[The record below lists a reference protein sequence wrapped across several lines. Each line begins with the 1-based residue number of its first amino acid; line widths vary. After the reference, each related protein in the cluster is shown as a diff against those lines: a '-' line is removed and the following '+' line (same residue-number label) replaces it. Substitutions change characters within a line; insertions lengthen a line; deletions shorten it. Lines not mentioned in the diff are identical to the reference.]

1 MLSSVSIKGNIC
13 RKGFTMRL
21 SLFVFLGVVPLTPST
36 TEESMVA
43 SGSTSITA
51 KRNGSAAQLQRLPGV
66 EPISGHDVSA
76 GWL

>member
-1 MLSSVSIKGNIC
+1 
-13 RKGFTMRL
+13 MRHL
-21 SLFVFLGVVPLTPST
+21 YTKRNLQGGFVFFFLDVVPLTPST
-36 TEESMVA
+36 TEESVMA

-51 KRNGSAAQLQRLPGV
+51 KRNGSATQLQRLPGI